1 VKDYALLAV
10 ADGFNPR
17 GKFGSGSRDRVRAM
31 ILLLRYSGLRI
42 SDASMLERRRLSGD
56 KLFLYIQKTG
66 TRVWVPLPPQAV
78 EARHVCSRT
87 PAEGRPDRARFRSS
101 RTLLVK
107 GDREALLALGE
118 STAGTA

>member
-1 VKDYALLAV
+1 MPFEQAQVDAMLAV

-66 TRVWVPLPPQAV
+66 TPSLGAATAP
-78 EARHVCSRT
+78 SR
-87 PAEGRPDRARFRSS
+87 RSATRLQS
-101 RTLLVK
+101 N
-107 GDREALLALGE
+107 
-118 STAGTA
+118 SC